1 MIIFYQYFVFF
12 FMNRNY
18 TWLFPYFWRFNFLT
32 RSFEIDFKS
41 KIREWLQIFIIL
53 INTLLQPEAL
63 IGSNVFIIASILV
76 SVTWKK
82 LFLLPGLYE
91 NEDIQLTLHV
101 GGHIEATQL
110 LKMFVFFSQK
120 FASNQL
126 NVLVRLKR
134 YLGHE
139 EKLFVLANSFIYS
152 NCNYSFL
159 VWILSSKRSINKTE
173 HLQKQTFYVLDEYT
187 SSDKLL
193 LKNQLNHLWS

>member
-18 TWLFPYFWRFNFLT
+18 SWLFPYFWRFNFLK
-32 RSFEIDFKS
+32 RFFEIDFKS
-41 KIREWLQIFIIL
+41 KIRDWLQIFIIL

-63 IGSNVFIIASILV
+63 IGSNVFIIASISV
-76 SVTWKK
+76 SVTWRK
-82 LFLLPGLYE
+82 LILLPGLYE
-91 NEDIQLTLHV
+91 NDDIQLTLHI
-101 GGHIEATQL
+101 GRHIEAKQL

-139 EKLFVLANSFIYS
+139 ERFVLANSFIYS
-152 NCNYSFL
+152 NCNYSSL
-159 VWILSSKRSINKTE
+159 VWILSSKRSINKIE
-173 HLQKQTFYVLDEYT
+173 HLQKQALYVLD
-187 SSDKLL
+187 
-193 LKNQLNHLWS
+193 